1 MLKKL
6 LKHEFRATRRFFL
19 PAYGLFV
26 TLLVLE
32 RLSLLSAPLTE
43 GDGVLATVSS
53 VTMGIITF
61 LTVVGL
67 FALMLAPMVFNA
79 IRFYRNMLGDEGYL
93 TFTLPVSVDQL
104 ILSRLFTAMTWQILT
119 GLVVGLFGGAFVYS
133 LDPEVFSGL
142 YAEVST
148 VFGNIQQAA
157 RGWLYILIPE
167 SLLLCLA
174 SVAGQLLTMYA
185 AMSIG
190 QLANRHKL
198 LASFGVYIGI
208 NTVQSWIFSTFTAIL
223 VFSVDSGWLK
233 NLGRQISYAAET
245 GDFGMGC
252 GFYGITLLIFII
264 GYCLLSLGYYF
275 LTRYLLTK
283 KLNLA

>member
-32 RLSLLSAPLTE
+32 RLSLFSAPLTE

-53 VTMGIITF
+53 ATMGIVTF

-67 FALMLAPMVFNA
+67 FALMLAPIVFNA

-142 YAEVST
+142 YAEVSA
-148 VFGNIQQAA
+148 VFGPVFEKSG
-157 RGWLYILIPE
+157 GWIAVIIPE
-167 SLLLCLA
+167 VILFSLIGIAC
-174 SVAGQLLTMYA
+174 QLLNMYLS
-185 AMSIG
+185 MSIG

-198 LASFGVYIGI
+198 LASFGVYVGI
-208 NTVQSWIFSTFTAIL
+208 NTVQSWIFSILTAIL
-223 VFSVDSGWLK
+223 VFSADSGWLE
-233 NLGRQISYAAET
+233 NLGRQMSYSVET
-245 GDFGMGC
+245 GNFGIFF
-252 GFYGITLLIFII
+252 GFYGVFLLIII
-264 GYCLLSLGYYF
+264 VGYCLLSLGYYF